1 MSSVVMDAWRVLD
14 TENEAIS
21 LCSQIPRW
29 QKKKNKPVVSES
41 ETIQHIASISARAVH
56 GRHAGSK
63 LTACI
68 L

>member
-1 MSSVVMDAWRVLD
+1 MLGVSWIQKMKQSVYVLK
-14 TENEAIS
+14 S
-21 LCSQIPRW
+21 LVGK
-29 QKKKNKPVVSES
+29 KKKNKTVVSES